1 MRFVVAIVGVL
12 NIGLVAQAPDTLDL
26 TQRGVKS
33 EAGTRED
40 KPATGSGLGISSHAT
55 REPMRVALELADL
68 DRGSYEVL
76 IPSCSGSSC
85 ETPVRSQLSFLG
97 SRTRAA
103 S

>member
-1 MRFVVAIVGVL
+1 MHDQPRSCILLRPIVMTNGAIMRFVVAIVVVL

-33 EAGTRED
+33 ESGTRED

-68 DRGSYEVL
+68 DRGSYEDTD
-76 IPSCSGSSC
+76 P
-85 ETPVRSQLSFLG
+85 FM
-97 SRTRAA
+97 
-103 S
+103 